1 MLPTASREN
10 VCLGPAEGSG
20 GYSTGE
26 RADQIIQ
33 GLEGGEE
40 TLRTQAAEE

>member
-1 MLPTASREN
+1 MCAWVLQRVLGGTAQ
-10 VCLGPAEGSG
+10 C
-20 GYSTGE
+20 E